1 LEATDLL
8 ETNQLKEKLMTRNRV
23 LTVLAVIIAIVG
35 AAAIFLNKKPGVNNS
50 LRVAISPYQDLA
62 MLTAHDHLGLDTK
75 YGTRIEIVT
84 LAWEDV
90 VPSLASAGRTVDVGY
105 GSLIEFLTKY
115 ENINKDS
122 SDPLVYVFP
131 TYVFKGGGFV
141 SFNKDVPSLDAAG
154 KPSKQQMH
162 DFLKYRIGA
171 QKNSMFDMMVFTLA
185 KDAEIA
191 IKDLRVTDTTMADGL
206 LAAQAGSLDIVAAGL
221 TQRNEALERG
231 GRIVLTMDKLGF
243 ADLTGLI
250 CKRSTLETR
259 RKDIENLVRIWFDC
273 VDFIYTDI
281 DKNSKIPLEY
291 LKKTSSTQYTVESYK
306 RALEAE
312 YLPRSVSE
320 AQKELVASTGSF
332 SIQKISTSVSGYLVT
347 FGITKTS
354 PPVPTPIEVKP

>member
-171 QKNSMFDMMVFTLA
+171 QKNSMFDMMVFTLQ
-185 KDAEIA
+185 KM
-191 IKDLRVTDTTMADGL
+191 LRL
-206 LAAQAGSLDIVAAGL
+206 
-221 TQRNEALERG
+221 
-231 GRIVLTMDKLGF
+231 
-243 ADLTGLI
+243 
-250 CKRSTLETR
+250 RS
-259 RKDIENLVRIWFDC
+259 K
-273 VDFIYTDI
+273 
-281 DKNSKIPLEY
+281 
-291 LKKTSSTQYTVESYK
+291 
-306 RALEAE
+306 
-312 YLPRSVSE
+312 
-320 AQKELVASTGSF
+320 
-332 SIQKISTSVSGYLVT
+332 TSVSPT
-347 FGITKTS
+347 RQWRMASS
-354 PPVPTPIEVKP
+354 PPKRAVSIL